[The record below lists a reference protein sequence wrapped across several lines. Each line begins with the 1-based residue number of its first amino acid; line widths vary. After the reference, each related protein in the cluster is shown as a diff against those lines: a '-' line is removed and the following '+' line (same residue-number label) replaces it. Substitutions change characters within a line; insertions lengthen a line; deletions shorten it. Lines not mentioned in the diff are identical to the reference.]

1 MILQPEISNQ
11 NNFYVTQAG
20 HKFNLICE
28 YPKIEPFYVKLTNI
42 KWYKGDFE
50 NKKVLEIENLD
61 DSGILEFS
69 EFNYWDEYNYT
80 CVVVVDLNLIKFK
93 TIMIYSVEKPVI
105 TQSPKD
111 ILSETGENIIFECK
125 FEIENNN
132 SVILTQIY
140 SQMKI
145 NWYFQSLNLK
155 DSWKQIKENENHLTI
170 NKNQILTKLNLT
182 KINELNLGYYK
193 CAINIEN
200 FNSII
205 SKPAY
210 LYSNSK

>member
-1 MILQPEISNQ
+1 
-11 NNFYVTQAG
+11 
-20 HKFNLICE
+20 
-28 YPKIEPFYVKLTNI
+28 
-42 KWYKGDFE
+42 
-50 NKKVLEIENLD
+50 
-61 DSGILEFS
+61 
-69 EFNYWDEYNYT
+69 
-80 CVVVVDLNLIKFK
+80 
-93 TIMIYSVEKPVI
+93 
-105 TQSPKD
+105 
-111 ILSETGENIIFECK
+111 
-125 FEIENNN
+125 
-132 SVILTQIY
+132 
-140 SQMKI
+140 MKI